1 MFSRFRFA
9 GLSPILSL
17 TTVACLGLGG
27 WTPCRAAEPT
37 TQPLASGI
45 RLENFS
51 QTIAP
56 SEDFYR
62 HVNDAW
68 MQRTEIP
75 SDQARYGAFT
85 ILDENVRAQV
95 KQIIEDVGASPDKA
109 TGPAQQVGDFY
120 RSYIDV
126 KARNQAGLSPIQGWL
141 DQAASV
147 TSKNAWIELNGKL
160 DIVGVSSFWATYI
173 DQDAKRSDQYAVH
186 LTQSGISLP
195 DRDYYLLDEG
205 RYQDARKSLQT
216 YMVDIFQRLGEKDP
230 VQLADAVLAFQTSI
244 AKAQWSQ
251 VELRD
256 PIKTYNK
263 VEIKKFAN
271 SHPNLA
277 WSSYARSNGLPNEG
291 ELIIGQPSF
300 FAGIDHLV
308 TTTDMETLKAY
319 TRFQIVDTFAGVLDE
334 SLEKRHF
341 DFHQTALSGVTEQ
354 EPLWKRGIKAC
365 TNLLGMPVGQLYVA
379 RHFSEESKRRM
390 QSMVEVLKE
399 AFAMRIKALEWMSP
413 GTKQQALEKLALFNH
428 KIGYPDTWKD
438 YSKVSIKP
446 TSIIDNLVAIHQFE
460 HEYALGKL
468 GKPIDRSE
476 WLMPPQMV
484 NAYFNPQMNEIV
496 FPAAILQPPF
506 FNMEADDAVNFG
518 GIGAVIGHE
527 ISHGFDDQGSQYD
540 GRGNLRNWWTLQ
552 DREEFESRAE
562 QLVSQYSKYKPFD
575 DMNVNGKLTLGEN
588 IGDLG
593 GLNAAYSA
601 YQLSLKGQPAPV
613 LDGFTGDQRFF
624 IGWAQV
630 WQFKYRETELRRR
643 LLTDPHSPAQYR
655 ANGIVSNLDAFY
667 RAFDIKPDSA
677 MWIAPEK
684 RVRIW

>member
-1 MFSRFRFA
+1 
-9 GLSPILSL
+9 
-17 TTVACLGLGG
+17 
-27 WTPCRAAEPT
+27 
-37 TQPLASGI
+37 
-45 RLENFS
+45 
-51 QTIAP
+51 
-56 SEDFYR
+56 
-62 HVNDAW
+62 
-68 MQRTEIP
+68 
-75 SDQARYGAFT
+75 
-85 ILDENVRAQV
+85 
-95 KQIIEDVGASPDKA
+95 
-109 TGPAQQVGDFY
+109 
-120 RSYIDV
+120 
-126 KARNQAGLSPIQGWL
+126 
-141 DQAASV
+141 
-147 TSKNAWIELNGKL
+147 
-160 DIVGVSSFWATYI
+160 
-173 DQDAKRSDQYAVH
+173 
-186 LTQSGISLP
+186 
-195 DRDYYLLDEG
+195 
-205 RYQDARKSLQT
+205 
-216 YMVDIFQRLGEKDP
+216 
-230 VQLADAVLAFQTSI
+230 LAFQTSI

-601 YQLSLKGQPAPV
+601 YQLSLKGQPAPF

>member
-1 MFSRFRFA
+1 
-9 GLSPILSL
+9 
-17 TTVACLGLGG
+17 
-27 WTPCRAAEPT
+27 
-37 TQPLASGI
+37 
-45 RLENFS
+45 
-51 QTIAP
+51 
-56 SEDFYR
+56 
-62 HVNDAW
+62 

-75 SDQARYGAFT
+75 ADQARYGAFT
-85 ILDENVRAQV
+85 ILDENVKAQV
-95 KQIIEDVGASPDKA
+95 KQIIEDVGASPNKA

-120 RSYIDV
+120 RSYVDV
-126 KARNQAGLSPIQGWL
+126 AARNEAGLRPIQAWL
-141 DQAASV
+141 DLAAAV
-147 TSKNAWIELNGKL
+147 TSKTAWIELNGKL
-160 DIVGVSSFWATYI
+160 DIPGVSSFLAAYI

-205 RYQDARKSLQT
+205 RYQDARNALKA
-216 YMVDIFQRLGEKDP
+216 YMVDMFKRLLEKEP
-230 VQLADAVLAFQTSI
+230 EQLAEAVLAFESAI

-263 VEIKKFAN
+263 VKIKKFAE
-271 SHPNLA
+271 SHPHLA
-277 WSSYARSNGLPNEG
+277 WSSYAGANGLPIDG
-291 ELIIGQPSF
+291 ELIIGQPSY
-300 FAGIDHLV
+300 FADIDNLV
-308 TTTDMETLKAY
+308 ASTDLETLKAY
-319 TRFQIVDTFAGVLDE
+319 TRFRIIDTFAGVLDD

-341 DFHQTALSGVTEQ
+341 DFHETALSGVTEQ

-365 TNLLGMPVGQLYVA
+365 TSLLGMPVGQLYVA

-390 QSMVEVLKE
+390 QLMVEGLKE
-399 AFAMRIKALEWMSP
+399 AFAIRIKNLEWMSP
-413 GTKQQALEKLALFNH
+413 GTKQQALEKLSLFNH

-438 YSKVSIKP
+438 YSKVIIKP
-446 TSIIDNLVAIHQFE
+446 DSIIDNLDTIHRFE
-460 HEYALGKL
+460 HAYALQKL

-506 FNMEADDAVNFG
+506 FNMDADDAVNYG

-540 GRGNLRNWWTLQ
+540 GRGNLRNWWTPQ
-552 DREEFESRAE
+552 DRKEFESRAE

-601 YQLSLKGQPAPV
+601 YHLSLKDQAAPV
-613 LDGFTGDQRFF
+613 LDGFTGDQRLF

-667 RAFDIKPDSA
+667 QAFDVKPDSP
-677 MWIAPEK
+677 MWIAPEN